1 MERIK
6 KLLSFLSPLP
16 YWLRLLIVGLF
27 AAIVAVVYGLSLTSC
42 GQISKVTVTSTTAG
56 VTVQTTQHKQDSTA
70 TSITVNPTFHY
81 NSSEL

>member
-6 KLLSFLSPLP
+6 KIFDFFKPLP
-16 YWLRLLIVGLF
+16 YWLRFVLVALVVLVVSIVYCF
-27 AAIVAVVYGLSLTSC
+27 TLSAC

-70 TSITVNPTFHY
+70 TNITVNPTFNY
-81 NSSEL
+81 RE